1 MRTDEEIMEALK
13 EYSDDAVEKADAF
26 CKSLKAFEKIDLGS
40 VETEEDNNKMI
51 AVLREIDLRRHYIL
65 KRVLME
71 NGNLL
76 FVQ

>member
-13 EYSDDAVEKADAF
+13 ECSDDAVEKADAF
-26 CKSLKAFEKIDLGS
+26 CKSLKAFEQIDLGS

-51 AVLREIDLRRHYIL
+51 AILREIDLRRHYIL